1 MIFGNPPMLWLM
13 AVVVMLL
20 GGFLYWAWRK
30 RIRDMGQFVRSRLL
44 ASLTVG
50 VNPARQKIR
59 LIMIVVAVAGIM
71 LALARPQWGF
81 TLEEL
86 KQSGLDIVVAID
98 TSRSMLAQDVQPN
111 RLERAKLAA
120 FELMSL
126 ARRDRLGLVA
136 FSGTAFL
143 QCPLT
148 VDDEAFRQSVMLLQP
163 GIIPQGGTALAEAI
177 RTALTAFKNDENN
190 PKVIILITDGEDHE
204 ELVQELAQR
213 AAKSEAHIFTI
224 GVGTPEGE
232 LLPIKDAKGGGS
244 YVKDEGGD
252 VVKSRL
258 NEELL
263 KEIART
269 GNGFYLPLRG
279 AKTMDTLYEQGLAPL
294 LGEFSLSTLK
304 SGDKKP
310 VRVMRHYVERFQWPL
325 GIAIIL
331 LIVELFVPVRQWVF
345 RRRYKAKTVVTA
357 GQTLATLVIL
367 LWIAPGVEASSA
379 SAMKLY
385 KEGKY
390 AEAMKEYQ
398 RLQKQKPEDVR
409 LAFNAGVSAFQAHE
423 YETAVSQFDAATTS
437 RDLKLQQQA
446 YYNLGNSFFRLGEK
460 IGEPDKQVAAWE
472 QAVQNYETAL
482 KYDPKDQDARHNLDW
497 ARKKLE
503 ELKRQQAEQQN
514 QNNKQ
519 DQKDKKD
526 QKDQKD
532 QKKNESKDSKQDQKD
547 QSQKDETKSDQ
558 QKKDSGEDKKQ
569 QSPQEKDKKPGS
581 EDQQKGQDK
590 KQPKPEKGET
600 NDVAQAAQMGKMTPE
615 QVRQLLDAQKYDEKA
630 ILFVPKDAKPRDR
643 RFKDW

>member
-1 MIFGNPPMLWLM
+1 MIFGNPPMLWLV
-13 AVVVMLL
+13 ALVVVLVSL
-20 GGFLYWAWRK
+20 FLYWAWRK
-30 RIRDMGQFVRSRLL
+30 RVRDMALFVRSRLL

-50 VNPARQKIR
+50 VNPMRQKLR
-59 LIMIVVAVAGIM
+59 LILMVMAVAGIM

-120 FELMSL
+120 LELMSM

-136 FSGTAFL
+136 FAGTAFL

-177 RTALTAFKNDENN
+177 RTSLTAFKNDENN

-204 ELVQELAQR
+204 ELVGELAQR
-213 AAKSEAHIFTI
+213 AVKSDVRLFTL

-232 LLPIKDAKGGGS
+232 LLPLKDEKGGAS

-263 KEIART
+263 KEIATT
-269 GNGFYLPLRG
+269 GRGFYLPLRG
-279 AKTMDTLYEQGLAPL
+279 ARTMDTLYERGLAPL
-294 LGEFSLSTLK
+294 LGEFSLATLK

-325 GIAIIL
+325 GFGIL
-331 LIVELFVPVRQWVF
+331 LLVVELFVPVRQWVF

-357 GQTLATLVIL
+357 KQTAATIGVL
-367 LWIAPGVEASSA
+367 LCFITGVEASSA

-385 KEGKY
+385 KEGRY
-390 AEAMKEYQ
+390 DEAMKEYQ
-398 RLQKQKPEDVR
+398 RLQKKKPDDAR
-409 LAFNAGVSAFQAHE
+409 LAFNVGVSAFQAHE
-423 YETAVSQFDAATTS
+423 YETAASQFDAAATS
-437 RDLKLQQQA
+437 PDLKLQQQA
-446 YYNLGNSFFRLGEK
+446 YYNLGNSLYRLGEK
-460 IGEPDKQVAAWE
+460 ISEPDKQVAAWE
-472 QAVQNYETAL
+472 QSVQNYEAAVKL
-482 KYDPKDQDARHNLDW
+482 DPKDQDAQHNLEW
-497 ARKKLE
+497 TRKKLE

-514 QNNKQ
+514 QDKKQ
-519 DQKDKKD
+519 DQKDKKN
-526 QKDQKD
+526 QKDQ
-532 QKKNESKDSKQDQKD
+532 QKNESKDSKQDQKD
-547 QSQKDETKSDQ
+547 QKQQDENKPEQ
-558 QKKDSGEDKKQ
+558 QKNNSDKDKQ
-569 QSPQEKDKKPGS
+569 QPSSQDKDKKPGN
-581 EDQQKGQDK
+581 EEQQKGQDK
-590 KQPKPEKGET
+590 KQSQPDKGET
-600 NDVAQAAQMGKMTPE
+600 NHVAQAQTGKMTPE

-630 ILFVPKDAKPRDR
+630 ILFAPRETKPRDR